1 MIVGQPFSLECII
14 TTVRGVNSQIN
25 IIWSK
30 VSNGEELKR
39 ENVSAYMIVNS
50 SVMYRDYLNISQ
62 LTTDDNGE
70 TYRCE
75 VIINTS
81 PPVKAS
87 DSYTLYVTG
96 KNLQQY
102 YYATYAYV
110 CTFVLTAPSFSITTT
125 PSGLIRGAVV
135 GDNQIIHCTIST
147 VNGVKLNAVTV
158 DWIGPGGAS
167 ISRNMI
173 SLPALSSS
181 NNFTN
186 NFSSSL
192 EFMYLREVD
201 EGRYMCNVSILQVS
215 ESIIIELGTLIGKFQ
230 MHIFSIIRICKLLL
244 LL

>member
-30 VSNGEELKR
+30 VSNGEKLKR

-75 VIINTS
+75 LIINSS

-102 YYATYAYV
+102 YYVTYPYV
-110 CTFVLTAPSFSITTT
+110 CTFVLTVPNFSITTT

-135 GDNQIIHCTIST
+135 GDNQIIHCTLST
-147 VNGVKLNAVTV
+147 VSGVKLNAVTV

-167 ISRNMI
+167 ISRNMMI
-173 SLPALSSS
+173 NVSTLSSS
-181 NNFTN
+181 NNFPN
-186 NFSSSL
+186 NFTSSL

-201 EGRYMCNVSILQVS
+201 EGNYRCNVSILQASASMTV
-215 ESIIIELGTLIGKFQ
+215 ELGALIGKFQ
-230 MHIFSIIRICKLLL
+230 MHIFSICKSLLL
-244 LL
+244 L